1 MHDDITSARR
11 RLILYRH
18 LRTTTIFVLGISAI
32 AAAESAGAITLP
44 PGFTDELVAAVGS
57 PTALAFT
64 PDGRLLITTQPGQLR
79 VYQNGALV
87 GTPALDLTGAICSNS
102 ERGLLGVAV
111 DPNFTTPSN
120 NFIYVYYTFNRAGIC
135 VNRVSRYTLSSSN
148 VASGQT
154 VLIDNIPSTAGNH
167 NAGDVEFGK
176 DGYLYVSV
184 GDGGCDYAGGG
195 CAAQNDASR
204 DQHSLVGKIL
214 RITRDGNIPP
224 DNPFLGTG
232 TADCRF
238 TGGTTAGN
246 KCRETFA
253 WGLRNPFRI
262 GFDPNAAGTRF
273 FINDVGQDTWEEI
286 DLGQAGAD
294 YGWNV
299 REGHCATG
307 STTNCGP
314 PPVGMT
320 NPIYDYGRTTGCA
333 SITGAAF
340 VPQGVWPAEYDGD
353 YMFADYVCG
362 KIFRLESSGPGYVAT
377 DFAAGL
383 GGSSAVHLLFG
394 PRGTGQAL
402 YYTTYANGGQIRRV
416 FFTASNGVPT
426 AFLTASPTSGNAPL
440 TVNFD
445 GSGSSDPD
453 GDALTWLWSFGDGQS
468 ASTTT
473 PMTQHVYSSIGT
485 FNASLTVR
493 DARGATSAPVT
504 VPISVGNTPPVP
516 TIQLPSAGSTF
527 AVGQTITLTG
537 SATDAQD
544 GTINPATLQ
553 WTVLRHHMTHTH
565 PWFSGTGNNLTFTAP
580 APEDLAA
587 TTNSYLEIYLTA
599 TDSGGLSAT
608 ADRNVQP
615 RTVAITLSTSPSGLS
630 LTVNGTAVT
639 GPTTITSW
647 DGWRLDLVAPA
658 RQSPYSFVSWSDGG
672 AATHSVITPSNPTT
686 YTASYRKGK
695 R

>member
-1 MHDDITSARR
+1 MHEDFTFARR
-11 RLILYRH
+11 LTANRH
-18 LRTTTIFVLGISAI
+18 LRTAAIFVLAISAM
-32 AAAESAGAITLP
+32 AASAGAVTLP
-44 PGFTDELVAAVGS
+44 PGFTDEMVVAVGS

-64 PDGRLLITTQPGQLR
+64 PDGRILITSQPGQLR
-79 VYQNGALV
+79 VYQNGGLV
-87 GTPALDLTGAICSNS
+87 GTAALDLTGSICTNS
-102 ERGLLGVAV
+102 EHGLLGVAV
-111 DPNFTTPSN
+111 DPSFATPNN
-120 NFIYVYYTFNRAGIC
+120 NFIYLYYTFNRAGNC
-135 VNRVSRYTLSSSN
+135 VNRVSRFVLSSSN
-148 VASGQT
+148 VASGET
-154 VLIDNIPSTAGNH
+154 VLIDNIPSGVGPH
-167 NAGDVEFGK
+167 NAGDVQFGK

-184 GDGGCDYAGGG
+184 GDGYCDFAGRCG
-195 CAAQNDASR
+195 AANTTSR
-204 DQHSLVGKIL
+204 DESILLGKIL

-238 TGGTTAGN
+238 TGGTTVGN

-253 WGLRNPFRI
+253 WGLRNPFRM

-273 FINDVGQDTWEEI
+273 FINDVGENTWEEI

-307 STTNCGP
+307 STTDCGP

-320 NPIYDYGRTTGCA
+320 NPIYDYGHDTGCSA
-333 SITGAAF
+333 ITGAAF
-340 VPQGVWPAEYDGD
+340 VPQGVWPAAYDGD
-353 YMFADYVCG
+353 YLFMDYVCG
-362 KIFRLESSGPGYVAT
+362 KIFRLEPSGPGYVRT
-377 DFAAGL
+377 EFVTGL
-383 GGSSAVHLLFG
+383 GGGVVDLAFG
-394 PRGTGQAL
+394 PRAGSQAL
-402 YYTTYANGGQIRRV
+402 YYTNYANGGEVHRIY
-416 FFTASNGVPT
+416 FSAGNGVPT
-426 AFLTASPTSGNAPL
+426 ALMTANPTSGIAPL

-468 ASTTT
+468 TSTTT
-473 PMTQHVYSSIGT
+473 PLTQHVYSSTGT
-485 FNASLTVR
+485 FTASLTVR

-504 VPISVGNTPPVP
+504 ASISVGNTAPVP
-516 TIQLPSAGSTF
+516 TIQSPSAGSTF
-527 AVGQTITLTG
+527 TVGQTITLTG

-565 PWFSGTGNNLTFTAP
+565 PYFSGTGNNLTFTAP
-580 APEDLAA
+580 APEDLVA
-587 TTNSYLEIYLTA
+587 TTSSYLEIYLTA

-608 ADRNVQP
+608 ANRNIQP
-615 RTVAITLSTSPSGLS
+615 RTVAVTLATSPSGLN
-630 LTVNGTAVT
+630 LTVNGTTVT

-647 DGWRLDLVAPA
+647 VGWRLDLTAP
-658 RQSPYSFVSWSDGG
+658 SPQGRYRFSTWSDGG
-672 AATHSVITPSNPTT
+672 AQAHSVTTPAAPAT
-686 YTASYRKGK
+686 YTAKYKKGPP

>member
-1 MHDDITSARR
+1 MRVSSPRAISIRQAA
-11 RLILYRH
+11 LLCAIVSILAPALY
-18 LRTTTIFVLGISAI
+18 G
-32 AAAESAGAITLP
+32 ITLP
-44 PGFTDELVAAVGS
+44 PGFTDELVASVGS

-79 VYQNGALV
+79 VYQGGVLQA
-87 GTPALDLTGAICSNS
+87 TAALDLTATTCSNS

-111 DPNFTTPSN
+111 DPSFATPNN
-120 NFIYVYYTFNRAGIC
+120 NFIYVYYTFNRTGTC

-148 VASGQT
+148 VASGGT

-167 NAGDVEFGK
+167 NAGDVQFGK

-195 CAAQNDASR
+195 CAGSNDASR

-214 RITRDGNIPP
+214 RITRDGAIPS
-224 DNPFLGTG
+224 DNPFTGAG

-307 STTNCGP
+307 STSNCGP

-340 VPQGVWPAEYDGD
+340 VPQGVWPADYDGD
-353 YMFADYVCG
+353 YLFADYVCG
-362 KIFRLESSGPGYVAT
+362 KIFRLQSSGPGYVST
-377 DFAAGL
+377 DFATGL

-394 PRGTGQAL
+394 PRAGGQAL
-402 YYTTYANGGQIRRV
+402 YYTTYAGGGQARRIY
-416 FFTASNGVPT
+416 FTATNGVPT
-426 AFLTASPTSGNAPL
+426 ASMTASPTSGPAPL
-440 TVNFD
+440 TVNFN

-453 GDALTWLWSFGDGQS
+453 GDQLTWLWNFGDGQT
-468 ASTTT
+468 ATTMIPT
-473 PMTQHVYSSIGT
+473 TSHPYAAGNYT
-485 FNASLTVR
+485 ASLTVR
-493 DARGATSAPVT
+493 DSKNATSAPVT
-504 VPISVGNTPPVP
+504 VAIFSGNTPPSPV
-516 TIQLPSAGSTF
+516 ISSPSAGSTF
-527 AVGQTITLTG
+527 SVGQTITLTG

-544 GTINPATLQ
+544 GTISPATLQ
-553 WTVLRHHMTHTH
+553 WTVLLHHMTHTH

-580 APEDLAA
+580 APENLAA
-587 TTNSYLEIYLTA
+587 TTNSYLEISLTA
-599 TDSGGLSAT
+599 RDSGGLSGT
-608 ADRNVQP
+608 ANRNIQP
-615 RTVAITLSTSPSGLS
+615 RTVAITLATVPSGLN

-647 DGWRLDLVAPA
+647 AGWQLSLAAPT
-658 RQSPYSFVSWSDGG
+658 RQPPYSFVSWSDGG
-672 AATHSVITPSNPTT
+672 AATHSVATPTAPAT
-686 YTASYRKGK
+686 YTATYRKGK
-695 R
+695 K